1 VGADWVGATPE
12 GGRRGVVVKERIR
25 GDRRIKNRFE
35 LVGTLPGTLETW
47 HRHKVRNLS
56 PGGALVEST
65 ILLPPGSRLTGRL
78 SFQGS
83 HRDVKAEVRYTQEDA
98 TGSGSAKY
106 LIGLAWADGTAPME
120 DVLTAGALPPRTEP
134 AEKERREWPRL
145 PLSDGTEMNR
155 PEWSTVKVLDISVS
169 GVLFL
174 APERIA
180 AGSKGQLRLRLGDNS
195 FVGDIEIRRSDRH
208 QTPSG
213 GYRVGGTFTSL
224 AEGSRASLEDFIGM
238 AGR

>member
-1 VGADWVGATPE
+1 VGADWIGAPPE
-12 GGRRGVVVKERIR
+12 GGRRGVVKERIR
-25 GDRRIKNRFE
+25 GDRRVKNRFE

-47 HRHKVRNLS
+47 HRHRVRNLS
-56 PGGALVEST
+56 PAGALVESS
-65 ILLPPGSRLTGRL
+65 IPLPLGSRLTGRL
-78 SFQGS
+78 LFQGS
-83 HRDVKAEVRYTQEDA
+83 QRDVKAEVRYAQEES
-98 TGSGSAKY
+98 TGSGAPRY
-106 LIGLAWADGTAPME
+106 LIGLAWAEGTGPMD
-120 DVLTAGALPPRTEP
+120 DVVAAGAAPARRES
-134 AEKERREWPRL
+134 AEKERREYTRL
-145 PLSDGTEMNR
+145 PIADGTEINR

-213 GYRVGGTFTSL
+213 GYRVGATFTSL
-224 AEGSRASLEDFIGM
+224 AEGSRASLEEFIGL

>member
-1 VGADWVGATPE
+1 M
-12 GGRRGVVVKERIR
+12 
-25 GDRRIKNRFE
+25 
-35 LVGTLPGTLETW
+35 GTLPGTLETW

-56 PGGALVEST
+56 PGGALVESS
-65 ILLPPGSRLTGRL
+65 IPLPTGSRLTGRL

-83 HRDVKAEVRYTQEDA
+83 QRDVKAEVRYTQDDG
-98 TGSGSAKY
+98 TGSAGRF
-106 LIGLAWADGTAPME
+106 LIGLAWADGTGPMD
-120 DVLTAGALPPRTEP
+120 DVLAAGGASAATQPE
-134 AEKERREWPRL
+134 EKERRQWLRL
-145 PLSDGTEMNR
+145 PLADGTEMNR
-155 PEWSTVKVLDISVS
+155 PEWSTVKVLEMSVS

-180 AGSKGQLRLRLGDNS
+180 AGSKGQLRLRLGDSS

-213 GYRVGGTFTSL
+213 GYRVAATFTSL
-224 AEGSRASLEDFIGM
+224 ADGSRASLEDFIGM

>member
-1 VGADWVGATPE
+1 
-12 GGRRGVVVKERIR
+12 VKERIR
-25 GDRRIKNRFE
+25 GDRRAKNRFE
-35 LVGTLPGTLETW
+35 LVGTLPATVETW
-47 HRHKVRNLS
+47 HRHPVRNLS

-65 ILLPPGSRLTGRL
+65 VPLLAGSRLSGRL
-78 SFQGS
+78 LFQGS
-83 HRDVKAEVRYTQEDA
+83 QREVKAEVRHTEEDGGGG
-98 TGSGSAKY
+98 TRRY
-106 LIGLAWADGTAPME
+106 LIGLAWADGTNPVG
-120 DVLTAGALPPRTEP
+120 DVVAGEMTRP
-134 AEKERREWPRL
+134 AQEEIERRQWPRV
-145 PLSDGTEMNR
+145 PPVSGTEMNR
-155 PEWSTVKVLDISVS
+155 PEWSTVTVLDISVS

-180 AGSKGQLRLRLGDNS
+180 LGAKAQLRLRLGDNS

-213 GYRVGGTFTSL
+213 GYRIGAAFSSL